1 MTIDG
6 LKKEAT
12 ITSGAQARDTRAL
25 NFPLIL
31 HSMQPLTFLLPTVVT
46 FILGQVRVVQ
56 ASCDPSNQYTALTF
70 TSKAFFTPQAHFPI
84 PHDGPWVAL
93 STNAGAGEYSSKIKG
108 NLSDL
113 GSVRRED

>member
-70 TSKAFFTPQAHFPI
+70 TSKAF
-84 PHDGPWVAL
+84 
-93 STNAGAGEYSSKIKG
+93 SYAGDRVFDWAGFVPGRGRRKKADL
-108 NLSDL
+108 NL
-113 GSVRRED
+113 GF